1 MSQPKRDPT
10 PPAAVSFLGGFWGV
24 GMHFYQ
30 FHIGDY
36 KSHTHHLTP
45 LEDLAYR
52 RLLDHYYL
60 HEIPIRQ
67 RDIARQIGLRDF
79 EQEVLT
85 VLNEFFVSTD
95 KGFVNPRA
103 DTEIKNFRE
112 HQAVSAFGAFTRDN
126 PLLKPFVEK
135 SVFIQRFIEQNHQ
148 EYIAELKAHHLPM
161 MGTSSPHDAT
171 NNHKPITNNHI
182 NTSICP
188 PDGEPEPPVK
198 KLPECDHKAVIELYH
213 QHLPTMRRVEVWN
226 ETRAGY
232 LRQRWREVAAELAQE
247 KNITAS
253 DVLNW
258 WAEFFQS
265 VGKSRFLTGRVNG
278 KDGRAFVADLEWI
291 LKPSNFAKIV
301 EGKYH
306 GNH

>member
-1 MSQPKRDPT
+1 
-10 PPAAVSFLGGFWGV
+10 
-24 GMHFYQ
+24 MHFYQ

-36 KSHTHHLTP
+36 KSHTHHLSMF
-45 LEDLAYR
+45 EDLAFR

-60 HEIPIRQ
+60 HEAPIKQ
-67 RDIARQIGLRDF
+67 RDIARQIGMRDN
-79 EQEVLT
+79 EQEVLA
-85 VLNEFFVSTD
+85 VLNEFFISTED
-95 KGFVNPRA
+95 GFINPRA
-103 DTEIKNFRE
+103 DTEIAKYRKFSE
-112 HQAVSAFGAFTRDN
+112 DGKKGAAMRWHKDTN
-126 PLLKPFVEK
+126 GEANSPP
-135 SVFIQRFIEQNHQ
+135 N
-148 EYIAELKAHHLPM
+148 ATPM
-161 MGTSSPHDAT
+161 AT
-171 NNHKPITNNHI
+171 NNHKPITNNQ
-182 NTSICP
+182 SYICP
-188 PDGEPEPPVK
+188 PDGELEPASIK
-198 KLPECDHKAVIELYH
+198 KLPECNHKAVIELYH
-213 QHLPTMRRVEVWN
+213 ENLPTMRRVEVWN

-247 KNITAS
+247 KAIEVG

-265 VGKSRFLTGRVNG
+265 VGKSRFLTGRVNS

>member
-1 MSQPKRDPT
+1 
-10 PPAAVSFLGGFWGV
+10 
-24 GMHFYQ
+24 MHFYQ

-36 KSHTHHLTP
+36 KSHTHHLSMI
-45 LEDLAYR
+45 EDLAFR

-60 HEIPIRQ
+60 HEAPIKQ
-67 RDIARQIGLRDF
+67 RDIARQIGMRDS
-79 EQEVLT
+79 EQEVLA
-85 VLNEFFVSTD
+85 VLSEFFISTED
-95 KGFVNPRA
+95 GFINPRA
-103 DTEIKNFRE
+103 DTEIAKYRKFSE
-112 HQAVSAFGAFTRDN
+112 DGKKGAAIRWHKDTNGDAN
-126 PLLKPFVEK
+126 
-135 SVFIQRFIEQNHQ
+135 
-148 EYIAELKAHHLPM
+148 
-161 MGTSSPHDAT
+161 SPPNATPIAT
-171 NNHKPITNNHI
+171 NNHKPITNNQ
-182 NTSICP
+182 SYICP
-188 PDGEPEPPVK
+188 PDGELEPAPIK
-198 KLPECDHKAVIELYH
+198 KLPECNHKAVIELYH
-213 QHLPTMRRVEVWN
+213 ENLPTMRRVEVWN

-247 KNITAS
+247 KAIEVG

-265 VGKSRFLTGRVNG
+265 VGKSRFLTGRVNS